1 MYNKINIL
9 KQLLKFMPNLI
20 LERND
25 KGESIE
31 QYAEKHNRKVAL
43 DIIT

>member
-1 MYNKINIL
+1 MYNKISIL

-31 QYAEKHNRKVAL
+31 QYAEKHKRQVAL
-43 DIIT
+43 EIIT